1 MRQRL
6 RDVAAGAQVLGDYEG
21 TSLDSICQMAAS
33 GLGLALLPELYLL
46 SDASANN
53 SVRRIEV
60 EDWSASRSIAAVW
73 RRGSPLEAMFA
84 EIAERIAHEARA
96 TLEGVVG

>member
-1 MRQRL
+1 MTPL
-6 RDVAAGAQVLGDYEG
+6 HEHIAANRREFLY
-21 TSLDSICQMAAS
+21 TSAS
-33 GLGLALLPELYLL
+33 GLGLALLPELSLL
-46 SDASANN
+46 SDVSANN

-96 TLEGVVG
+96 TLEGVAG